1 MIYGLETALADRV
14 KNPLTAGH
22 AHAIWSARDVPNAY
36 LADGPELKS
45 QLALW
50 AAILADCFAVAGE
63 PCLSTDKVRFEA
75 WFKARFVAPAE
86 AKAAVGL
93 AAVDSAECKADLN
106 AQQMAS
112 VGELYGFELAL
123 YSGRAVSE
131 VETAGGAYGQPP
143 HAMAGAIAAAK
154 ANKGNSGAKTLD
166 ALLMEARKSGDKSPV
181 VKHLHELCNRLSNSK
196 TMGYNG
202 MAANRIQTFV
212 NKSNNIRDDLAWIL
226 YHTEVR
232 VKYMGRGL
240 PIADLYDLE
249 LAMNAKDMA
258 DELRSKGLAPGSRSL
273 AQVCLP
279 KSFGSSDVGSIG
291 LSASQVDSNVSSA
304 LTELSLVMKDLS
316 GAVTSITRRMDKLEG
331 GGGADVEKGP
341 KCWHCQSTSHVAAE
355 CPSAKGIEHRRK
367 RAEKEAAEKAAAGK

>member
-1 MIYGLETALADRV
+1 M
-14 KNPLTAGH
+14 
-22 AHAIWSARDVPNAY
+22 
-36 LADGPELKS
+36 
-45 QLALW
+45 
-50 AAILADCFAVAGE
+50 
-63 PCLSTDKVRFEA
+63 RFET
-75 WFKARFVAPAE
+75 WFKARFALPAE
-86 AKAAVGL
+86 AKAAVGP
-93 AAVDSAECKADLN
+93 AAEDSAECKADL
-106 AQQMAS
+106 AIQQMTS

-131 VETAGGAYGQPP
+131 AEITGGAYGQPP
-143 HAMAGAIAAAK
+143 HAMAGAISAAK
-154 ANKGNSGAKTLD
+154 ANKGNSGAETLD
-166 ALLMEARKSGDKSPV
+166 ALLSESRKSGDKSPV

-258 DELRSKGLAPGSRSL
+258 DELRSKGLAPGPRSL

-279 KSFGSSDVGSIG
+279 KSVFGSSDVGSIG
-291 LSASQVDSNVSSA
+291 PSASSVDLNVSSA
-304 LTELSLVMKDLS
+304 LTELSLVIKDLS
-316 GAVTSITRRMDKLEG
+316 GAVTSITRRMDKLE
-331 GGGADVEKGP
+331 GADVEKGP